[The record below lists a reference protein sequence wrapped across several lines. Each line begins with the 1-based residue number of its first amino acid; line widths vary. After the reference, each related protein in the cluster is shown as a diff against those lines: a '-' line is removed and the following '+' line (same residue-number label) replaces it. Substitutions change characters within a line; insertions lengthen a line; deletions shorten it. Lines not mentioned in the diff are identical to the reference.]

1 MPARRILF
9 LDASR
14 LSAFRWYAGQ
24 LAAEDSFAPDA
35 AGLEAFAG
43 YLRQHRGS
51 LFYLLA
57 DVPEEGFQIEEIPY
71 VQGADRSQ
79 ILKRKLAQYFY
90 GSPYSTAVSL
100 GRQKDGRRD
109 EKILFAALTRP
120 QHFEPWVNTLHECQ
134 SQLVG
139 IYSLPLLLPTLTAT
153 QTSGGNGDATFLLI
167 TFTRAGLR
175 QSLFDKGQLRFSR
188 LTPLATDSQEEM
200 AVSCAVETSKIYQ
213 YLAGQRLIARGTP
226 LAVKILA
233 HPTQTQLLQDQYR
246 ETGELKLQF
255 LDLMAEGN
263 RAGLKTFPADSHAEL
278 LFMHLLARNTPSQQM
293 APEENRHH
301 YRVWQIKTAIKTAS
315 IIVFTGC
322 ALFAARQGLESFR
335 LDQQTGV
342 IREQATANT
351 QSYNAVLG
359 TLPKIPISTD
369 NLRALIGRYDALGL
383 RDGGPAP
390 LFISLSL
397 ALDESP
403 RIEVSALDW
412 ALSASADSSPA
423 GPGKG
428 VAAPG
433 PAGGNTRPYAVTD
446 FHGQLPVAMAS
457 DMRGQIDSVNAFVE
471 RLKTDTTLQVR
482 VLNMPI
488 DTQSGTS
495 LKGGSDVSAKVEAPK
510 FSLRISR
517 KL

>member
-14 LSAFRWYAGQ
+14 LSAFCWKAGHVV
-24 LAAEDSFAPDA
+24 AEDGFAPDA
-35 AGLEAFAG
+35 TGLEAFAG
-43 YLRQHRGS
+43 YLKRHRGS

-71 VQGADRSQ
+71 VQGADRTQ

-100 GRQKDGRRD
+100 GRQKEGRRD

-120 QHFEPWVNTLHECQ
+120 QHFEPWVTTLHECQ

-139 IYSLPLLLPTLTAT
+139 IYSLPLLLPTLTAALA
-153 QTSGGNGDATFLLI
+153 GNGDTTFLLI

-188 LTPLATDSQEEM
+188 LTPLATDSTEEM

-213 YLAGQRLIARGTP
+213 YLAGQRLIARGAP

-246 ETGELKLQF
+246 DTGELRLQF

-263 RAGLKTFPADSHAEL
+263 RIGLKSFPSDSHAEL

-293 APEENRHH
+293 APEDSRHH
-301 YRVWQIKTAIKTAS
+301 YRVWQIKTAIKATS
-315 IIVFTGC
+315 VIIFAGC

-335 LDQQTGV
+335 LGQQTDV

-369 NLRALIGRYDALGL
+369 NLRALIGRYNALRQ

-390 LFISLSL
+390 MLIALSR

-403 RIEVSALDW
+403 RIEVTALDW
-412 ALSASADSSPA
+412 TLSASADSSPA
-423 GPGKG
+423 GLGKG
-428 VAAPG
+428 SPASG
-433 PAGGNTRPYAVTD
+433 PASSGAGPYAVAD
-446 FHGQLPVAMAS
+446 FYGQLPIAMAS

-471 RLKTDTTLQVR
+471 RLKTDTTLQVK

-495 LKGGSDVSAKVEAPK
+495 LKGGSDISAKVEAPK
-510 FSLRISR
+510 FTLRISR